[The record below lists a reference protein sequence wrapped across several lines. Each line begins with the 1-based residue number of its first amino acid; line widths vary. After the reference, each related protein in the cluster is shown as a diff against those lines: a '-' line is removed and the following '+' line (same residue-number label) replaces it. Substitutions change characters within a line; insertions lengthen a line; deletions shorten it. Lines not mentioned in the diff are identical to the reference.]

1 MFGGCAVYNTKH
13 NFNERYMYQ
22 TYRNMYYI
30 TFKIWQYNVFVFFLN
45 QLVNQLDMY
54 STSINV
60 LLNSSDISIILTTI
74 LNTNDKFSNNI
85 YFKSKHK
92 WCTLN
97 TEQVYS

>member
-54 STSINV
+54 ITSINV
-60 LLNSSDISIILTTI
+60 LLNSSDISFILTTI

-85 YFKSKHK
+85 YFDSKHA
-92 WCTLN
+92 
-97 TEQVYS
+97 